1 MAIEKPVVVLK
12 PEQIILEN
20 KSLVS
25 EALALMS
32 QSRGRAMSKVK
43 NSVILREMQLELD
56 KLQELRRA
64 VNTL

>member
-1 MAIEKPVVVLK
+1 MVENKLSLK
-12 PEQIILEN
+12 PEAIIADNRVLIN
-20 KSLVS
+20 

-43 NSVILREMQLELD
+43 NPVIVRELQAELD

-64 VNTL
+64 INTL